1 MGMKAL
7 GAFSGGLDS
16 MLAALTL
23 ADQGIEVHL
32 ATFFSPFFGS
42 GKGRLAA
49 GRLGMPWRELDF
61 TDTIMELVLHP
72 PSGLGRNFNPCID
85 CHAGMFA
92 MLGSVAGEEGFNL
105 IFSGEVLGQRPMSQN
120 RQSLGRVA
128 FLSGVG
134 DILLRPL
141 SARLLKPTRPETE
154 GLVDRNRLLDI
165 CGRSRKR
172 QMELAEGY
180 SIEYDIPAGGC
191 RLTDVDYSARLR
203 VLLGTPALYTAPN
216 ASLVSHGRMF
226 VLPGGAVGLVG
237 RDQRDNEALVSL
249 AGERATLELADRPG
263 PSGVLLGDDSALPA
277 LAALVALYGKT
288 PPGSPARVKIGSRE
302 VETEPM
308 DPEEAKTMLV
318 TS

>member
-1 MGMKAL
+1 MGVKAL

-16 MLAALTL
+16 MLAARTL

-42 GKGRLAA
+42 GKGRQAA
-49 GRLGMPWRELDF
+49 ARLGMPWRELDY
-61 TDTIMELVLHP
+61 TGTIMELVLHP
-72 PSGLGRNFNPCID
+72 PSGLGRNCNPCID

-92 MLGSVAGEEGFNL
+92 MLGRIAGEEGFSL

-128 FLSGVG
+128 FLSGFG

-141 SARLLKPTRPETE
+141 SAKLLKPTRPESE
-154 GLVDRNRLLDI
+154 GQVDRNRLLDI

-172 QMELAEGY
+172 QMELAAGY
-180 SIEYDIPAGGC
+180 SMEYDVPAGGC
-191 RLTDVDYSARLR
+191 KLTDVDYSARLR
-203 VLLGTPALYTAPN
+203 VLLGVPGLYTAPN
-216 ASLVSHGRMF
+216 ASLATHGRMF

-237 RDQRDNEALVSL
+237 RDQRDNEVLVSL

-263 PSGVLLGDDSALPA
+263 PSGVLLGDESALPV
-277 LAALVALYGKT
+277 LASLVALYGKT
-288 PPGSPARVKIGSRE
+288 PPGCSARVKIGARE
-302 VETEPM
+302 VEVMPM
-308 DPEEAKTMLV
+308 APEEARIMLV